1 MASDAA
7 AADPEQ
13 PGEQTSLLARTAP
26 RSSGAGAG
34 GPAAASAAGGAGTS
48 SQEQRFTDGGQ
59 AKAVR
64 RWRCSVSPK
73 ALLGLVLVALVVVCL
88 HYFSAERLHTLFTS
102 LQGDPLTSAVLFFIF
117 NALGVVFMLP
127 GMVLSIGA
135 GAVFGFWRGA
145 VLSWVATSVGTT
157 LAFVLGRYLLADTVE
172 AYVKDKWVSGR
183 PSRRGRRGPAGGGCV
198 GGCATPQLV
207 CVPHP
212 PRPAAPPTPPPAPA
226 PPPPQVPQL
235 SHRGDG
241 TGQGGV
247 EAGAAAQGGAHVAL
261 ERAELRH
268 VRHAAQPGG
277 LRAALR
283 GGGHSLRAALQLHGQ
298 VGRRRQQGGA
308 ARRGGAG
315 NPGWVGWCGAVR
327 RLAWLWRQPTDWGL
341 PWAQQ
346 PPRCALDT
354 AGGHFEWRPSPV
366 AEHEGLTH
374 APRLPAWPPCSVSND
389 LMSAVKGGHSMHVS
403 MTWIVLA
410 PLLLVFSAGGVIIL
424 TRRIMNNS
432 MNQHAL
438 IATELEVGAALRGA
452 VRACPPCSSGA
463 CVLLAPRWWSAVPLH
478 VQPPLW
484 GWGEVAGSPAPGGLQ
499 QPAVPSPARPP
510 VPHAAARLC
519 GQRHCH
525 LLPGRHRRGV
535 RGGVR

>member
-212 PRPAAPPTPPPAPA
+212 PRPAAPPTPH
-226 PPPPQVPQL
+226 PPPPRRPRRFPSYPTVETALAKEGWKLVLLLKVAPMSPWNVLNYVMSATPL
-235 SHRGDG
+235 SLAAFALPSAVAAIPYVLLFSYMGRWGA
-241 TGQGGV
+241 GGSR
-247 EAGAAAQGGAHVAL
+247 EG
-261 ERAELRH
+261 
-268 VRHAAQPGG
+268 
-277 LRAALR
+277 
-283 GGGHSLRAALQLHGQ
+283 
-298 VGRRRQQGGA
+298 
-308 ARRGGAG
+308 RRGGAG
-315 NPGWVGWCGAVR
+315 QGTLVGWVGAVR
-327 RLAWLWRQPTDWGL
+327 CGGWPGFGDNRPT
-341 PWAQQ
+341 
-346 PPRCALDT
+346 
-354 AGGHFEWRPSPV
+354 
-366 AEHEGLTH
+366 
-374 APRLPAWPPCSVSND
+374 
-389 LMSAVKGGHSMHVS
+389 
-403 MTWIVLA
+403 
-410 PLLLVFSAGGVIIL
+410 
-424 TRRIMNNS
+424 
-432 MNQHAL
+432 
-438 IATELEVGAALRGA
+438 
-452 VRACPPCSSGA
+452 GA
-463 CVLLAPRWWSAVPLH
+463 CHGRSN
-478 VQPPLW
+478 
-484 GWGEVAGSPAPGGLQ
+484 
-499 QPAVPSPARPP
+499 
-510 VPHAAARLC
+510 PHAAPWT
-519 GQRHCH
+519 QRVAISSGGPH
-525 LLPGRHRRGV
+525 LLRSTRG
-535 RGGVR
+535 